1 MFRLLLILLLVNSSN
16 CIFNKANAVSLYLS
30 YDKQA
35 QDIPLYQHNKS
46 IDMSGYGVDISHAF
60 NEQWSVNVFGQQSDA
75 DESQSSPSL
84 QIQAEQ
90 QAFSGTVNYLFNHY
104 SFSLSYHQLD
114 FNLRSKESVDA
125 TDAKRL
131 ERFISVEDIQ
141 SSSIEVS
148 VSRDIDFENAWLTID
163 AGISSIEQQAQ
174 YGNKLRTKG
183 EDSHIL
189 AQELTEQSS
198 DSWLFSSALSLSTL
212 WSWGEIGFVP
222 SARLSFT
229 TVIAG
234 DDVYLFNSVTGS
246 ARTGDKQRIKSQE
259 QEPLTGDSAVIAGAS
274 LTMLIGENLYADVNI
289 NRFYADSTASN
300 YFSVGLGWEF

>member
-163 AGISSIEQQAQ
+163 AGIV
-174 YGNKLRTKG
+174 
-183 EDSHIL
+183 L
-189 AQELTEQSS
+189 AN
-198 DSWLFSSALSLSTL
+198 
-212 WSWGEIGFVP
+212 
-222 SARLSFT
+222 FT
-229 TVIAG
+229 
-234 DDVYLFNSVTGS
+234 
-246 ARTGDKQRIKSQE
+246 
-259 QEPLTGDSAVIAGAS
+259 
-274 LTMLIGENLYADVNI
+274 
-289 NRFYADSTASN
+289 
-300 YFSVGLGWEF
+300 